1 LEGCAIFLAG
11 VGSTILAD
19 VLKDLIK
26 NLITELIEKKL
37 GKKQGA
43 PVIEVLIIEQKAA
56 EPLVVVK
63 ERER

>member
-1 LEGCAIFLAG
+1 
-11 VGSTILAD
+11 
-19 VLKDLIK
+19 LKDLIK
-26 NLITELIEKKL
+26 NQITELIEKKL